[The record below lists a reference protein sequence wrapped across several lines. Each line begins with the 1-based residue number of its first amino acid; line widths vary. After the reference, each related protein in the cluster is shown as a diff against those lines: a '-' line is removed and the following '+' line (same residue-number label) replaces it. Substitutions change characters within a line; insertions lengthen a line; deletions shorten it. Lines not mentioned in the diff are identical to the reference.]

1 MPPAP
6 QSSASGGPTAG
17 SRSFFLGTTDRRV
30 LRMAAKGWFLPA
42 FFLVTMLCMAG
53 MYYYLNSGS
62 VEISNRHAQRMPPT
76 GELRSQPPRGYFAQ
90 REARDRK
97 KPTSTKQLQA
107 NEAQQAKVK
116 NKTKVPVDVAVAAK
130 APKSNVPKVNEIPS
144 VVAREEQVA
153 VTRTINPSTKT
164 QPTTEQKNLPAE
176 SESTANRGSLL
187 RRWNAFADGINQ
199 RLMLV
204 ATTLDHEAVR
214 WRSNIGRSALVQ
226 GMAAWALFHDGDISA
241 AEKQIDRALAT
252 WPQNEQLLNSKIE
265 MARATNRWRRAAEG
279 YVALAEA
286 RPTDPQPR
294 YNAAVVY
301 SRLGQFGAANLWF
314 DRTLDVDPQH
324 AKALYNLAAVAQYGG
339 RMSEAEELWARL
351 TDAHP
356 NVISAW
362 YQRGAIAF
370 DLGNYPEASFA
381 FEQVIRIDPTEADAY
396 VNLGETQLVVGNLEA
411 AHKSIATALEIDA
424 CHDAALA
431 SMIDVCEV
439 LAAWF
444 PARRGEYQ
452 QTIATCHAQ
461 LDAMGLAPTMYA
473 DAAELDDDRG
483 LSLEDYYGDD
493 DDSTVSRVFD
503 LGAGDSSSKKDNV
516 FAGSDTEAS
525 GANRSALE

>member
-1 MPPAP
+1 
-6 QSSASGGPTAG
+6 
-17 SRSFFLGTTDRRV
+17 
-30 LRMAAKGWFLPA
+30 
-42 FFLVTMLCMAG
+42 MAG
-53 MYYYLNSGS
+53 MYFYVNSGS
-62 VEISNRHAQRMPPT
+62 VEISNRHAQRTPPT
-76 GELRSQPPRGYFAQ
+76 GELRSQPPQGYFAQ
-90 REARDRK
+90 REARERK
-97 KPTSTKQLQA
+97 KAAPTKKLQA
-107 NEAQQAKVK
+107 AEVQQTKTRVK
-116 NKTKVPVDVAVAAK
+116 TTALTDVAAVAK
-130 APKSNVPKVNEIPS
+130 APKSTTSDVEETS
-144 VVAREEQVA
+144 SVAREGQA
-153 VTRTINPSTKT
+153 VTPRAITSASMV
-164 QPTTEQKNLPAE
+164 AE
-176 SESTANRGSLL
+176 SSKAQATSEPVALPIESDLATTRGSLL
-187 RRWNAFADGINQ
+187 KRWNAFADGINQ
-199 RLMLV
+199 RAMLT
-204 ATTLDHEAVR
+204 AAALDREAVR
-214 WRSNIGRSALVQ
+214 WRSNIGRSPWVQ
-226 GMAAWALFHDGDISA
+226 GMAAWALFYDGDISA

-252 WPQNEQLLNSKIE
+252 WPQHEQLLNSKIE

-411 AHKSIATALEIDA
+411 AHASIATALEIDA

-439 LAAWF
+439 SAAWF
-444 PARRGEYQ
+444 PARRSEYQ
-452 QTIATCHAQ
+452 QAIATCRAQ

-483 LSLEDYYGDD
+483 LSLEDYYDD
-493 DDSTVSRVFD
+493 DEDPVVSSVFD
-503 LGAGDSSSKKDNV
+503 LGAGESSSKKGNV